1 MRTTRAVAGSG
12 TGRTGVLLLLVCLWV
27 GWLPYCLVRG
37 FALPQGPGR
46 LSRCSRWPLRPLPLP
61 SRPFQPLSFVGA
73 SLVAGSDKVEG
84 TSGEDGRAVGG
95 DTVRGAAGG
104 QRQGLGEGIRS
115 LELMLLLDRIDV
127 KLEKTNDLVK
137 AEVGAAEAR
146 MGTRV
151 DDAVR
156 SLRAEVGAS
165 EARTGTRVDDAVSS
179 LRAEVGAS
187 EARMGTRVDDAVGA
201 AEARMEMK
209 MESLGTKIGVA
220 EERMGMRMDAL
231 DTRMGTRMDALDTR
245 MEAGEAQFKGMMV
258 KQDEFTKTIVKVQA
272 VGTALVLIG
281 GTLGTLVTNGA
292 QLKAF
297 WDSL

>member
-1 MRTTRAVAGSG
+1 
-12 TGRTGVLLLLVCLWV
+12 
-27 GWLPYCLVRG
+27 
-37 FALPQGPGR
+37 
-46 LSRCSRWPLRPLPLP
+46 
-61 SRPFQPLSFVGA
+61 
-73 SLVAGSDKVEG
+73 
-84 TSGEDGRAVGG
+84 
-95 DTVRGAAGG
+95 
-104 QRQGLGEGIRS
+104 
-115 LELMLLLDRIDV
+115 MLLLDRIDI

-156 SLRAEVGAS
+156 SLRAEVG
-165 EARTGTRVDDAVSS
+165 T
-179 LRAEVGAS
+179 
-187 EARMGTRVDDAVGA
+187 

-220 EERMGMRMDAL
+220 EERMGTRMDAL
-231 DTRMGTRMDALDTR
+231 ETKMGMRMDALDTR
-245 MEAGEAQFKGMMV
+245 MEAAEAQFKGMMV
-258 KQDEFTKTIVKVQA
+258 KQDEFTKTIVKAQA

-281 GTLGTLVTNGA
+281 GTLGTLITNGA

>member
-1 MRTTRAVAGSG
+1 
-12 TGRTGVLLLLVCLWV
+12 
-27 GWLPYCLVRG
+27 
-37 FALPQGPGR
+37 
-46 LSRCSRWPLRPLPLP
+46 
-61 SRPFQPLSFVGA
+61 
-73 SLVAGSDKVEG
+73 
-84 TSGEDGRAVGG
+84 
-95 DTVRGAAGG
+95 
-104 QRQGLGEGIRS
+104 
-115 LELMLLLDRIDV
+115 MLLLDRIDI

-156 SLRAEVGAS
+156 SLRAEVG
-165 EARTGTRVDDAVSS
+165 T
-179 LRAEVGAS
+179 
-187 EARMGTRVDDAVGA
+187 

-220 EERMGMRMDAL
+220 EERMGTRMDAL
-231 DTRMGTRMDALDTR
+231 ETKMGTRMDALETKMGMRMDALDTR
-245 MEAGEAQFKGMMV
+245 MEAAEAQFKGMMV
-258 KQDEFTKTIVKVQA
+258 KQDEFTKTIVKAQA

-281 GTLGTLVTNGA
+281 GTLGTLITNGA